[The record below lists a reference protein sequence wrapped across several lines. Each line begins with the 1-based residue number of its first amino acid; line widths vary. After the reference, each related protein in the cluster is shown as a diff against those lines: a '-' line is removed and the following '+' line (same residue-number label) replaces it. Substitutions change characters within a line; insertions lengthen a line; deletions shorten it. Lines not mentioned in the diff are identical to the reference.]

1 MKTDF
6 NAKLSG
12 LLRLLLP
19 LSTSERVME
28 MLYDDSVSTEKVKE
42 YVIKS
47 SSKSQGVR
55 DEQPA

>member
-1 MKTDF
+1 MNEFRT
-6 NAKLSG
+6 KLLG

-28 MLYDDSVSTEKVKE
+28 MLYDDSVSAEKVKE

>member
-1 MKTDF
+1 MKENF
-6 NAKLSG
+6 NTKLSG
-12 LLRLLLP
+12 FLKRLLP

-28 MLYDDSVSTEKVKE
+28 MLYDDSMSAEKVKE

-55 DEQPA
+55 DGQPA

>member
-1 MKTDF
+1 MNEFRT
-6 NAKLSG
+6 KLLG

-19 LSTSERVME
+19 LHVSGKVMD
-28 MLYDDSVSTEKVKE
+28 MLYDDSVSAEKVKE

>member
-1 MKTDF
+1 MNEF
-6 NAKLSG
+6 RSKLLG

-28 MLYDDSVSTEKVKE
+28 MLYDDSMSAEKVKE

-55 DEQPA
+55 DGQPA

>member
-6 NAKLSG
+6 NTKLSG

-19 LSTSERVME
+19 LSTSERIME
-28 MLYDDSVSTEKVKE
+28 MLYDDSVSAEKVKE

>member
-6 NAKLSG
+6 NTKLSG

-28 MLYDDSVSTEKVKE
+28 MLYNDSVSAEKVKE

>member
-1 MKTDF
+1 MNEF
-6 NAKLSG
+6 RSKLLG

-19 LSTSERVME
+19 LSVSERVME
-28 MLYDDSVSTEKVKE
+28 MLYDDSMSAEKVKE

-55 DEQPA
+55 DGQPA